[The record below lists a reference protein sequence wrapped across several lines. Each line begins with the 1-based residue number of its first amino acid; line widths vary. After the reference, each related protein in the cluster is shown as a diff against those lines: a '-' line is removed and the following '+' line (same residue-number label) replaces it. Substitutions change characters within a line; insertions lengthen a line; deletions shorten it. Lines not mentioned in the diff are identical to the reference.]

1 MDCHRKVLGIL
12 ASEVR
17 TIALS
22 GYYGFNNSGDE
33 AVLVS
38 ILTAL
43 ERASKEQGVPIEP
56 IVLSGDPETTTKLY
70 GVRAVHRMK
79 PADIFQT
86 LRSING
92 LISGGGSL
100 LQDAT
105 SSKTIPYYVGILKL
119 AQWLGKPTY
128 IYAQGV
134 GPVQKEMFFPMI
146 RNAFQKS
153 SYISVRDAESK
164 ALLGKM
170 GLAQDLVQVVP
181 DPVMG
186 LRLPEER
193 KLQANEDERG
203 LPYVGV
209 SVRYWNED
217 RSDLE
222 QIASMLQKVMEKK
235 QVHLRF
241 LPFHGGADE
250 EASTLLMKKLGNVK
264 ASGSAMSIS
273 PAYAHPLDMLAEV
286 GRCQLLIGMRLHSLI
301 YAASQ
306 RVPVLGIS
314 YDPKIDQ
321 FLNRLGDQAIG
332 STKELHAEQAAQAV
346 LRTLDDLDGWREKHK
361 AAIDRLIEEAER
373 PAAEV
378 IRLLGR

>member
-1 MDCHRKVLGIL
+1 MLGIL
-12 ASEVR
+12 ASEVK
-17 TIALS
+17 TVALS

-43 ERASKEQGVPIEP
+43 ERASKDQGVAIEP
-56 IVLSGDPETTTKLY
+56 VVLSGDPETTKKLY
-70 GVRAVHRMK
+70 GVNAVHRMK
-79 PADIFQT
+79 PADILHT
-86 LRSING
+86 LRSADG

-105 SSKTIPYYVGILKL
+105 SAKTIPYYVGILKL
-119 AQWLGKPTY
+119 AQWLRKPTF

-134 GPVQKEMFFPMI
+134 GPVQKELFYPLI
-146 RNAFQKS
+146 RQAFNKS
-153 SYISVRDAESK
+153 AYISVRDTESK
-164 ALLGKM
+164 QLLGRM
-170 GLAQDLVQVVP
+170 GLDQQKVQVVP

-186 LRLPEER
+186 LRLPEDR
-193 KLQANEDERG
+193 KHQSNVDERG

-209 SVRYWNED
+209 SVRYWNDD
-217 RSDLE
+217 RSDLN
-222 QIASMLQKVMEKK
+222 QIADMLKEVVAKK

-250 EASTLLMKKLGNVK
+250 EASTLLMKRLGNVK
-264 ASGSAMSIS
+264 AEGSAMSIS
-273 PAYAHPLDMLAEV
+273 PAYAHPVDMLAEV
-286 GRCQLLIGMRLHSLI
+286 ARCQLLIGMRLHSLI

-321 FLNRLGDQAIG
+321 FLNRLDSQAIG
-332 STKELHAEQAAQAV
+332 STKQLDPALASEQIVRV
-346 LRTLDDLDGWREKHK
+346 LDHLGDWRMQHQD
-361 AAIDRLIEEAER
+361 AIDRLIDEAER

-378 IRLLGR
+378 VRILKSRT